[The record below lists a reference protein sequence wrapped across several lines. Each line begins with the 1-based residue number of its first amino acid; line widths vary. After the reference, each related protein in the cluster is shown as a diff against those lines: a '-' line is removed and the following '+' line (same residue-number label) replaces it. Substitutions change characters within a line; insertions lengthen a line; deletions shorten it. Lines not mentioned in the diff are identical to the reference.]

1 MARFRLS
8 GTARVDLK
16 AIYRQG
22 EEQFGLKR
30 ADAYSAG
37 LITAF
42 NLIAD
47 YPLLSR
53 LRDEIPS
60 PVRVHPY
67 RSQVIVYAIDTTGVL
82 ILRIRH
88 PHEDWIDNPVGDP
101 G

>member
-1 MARFRLS
+1 MAGLRLS
-8 GTARVDLK
+8 GAARADLK

-42 NLIAD
+42 DLIAG
-47 YPLLSR
+47 YPLVNR
-53 LRDEIPS
+53 LRDETPS
-60 PVRVHPY
+60 PVRVQPY
-67 RSQVIVYAIDTTGVL
+67 RSHVIIYAVDKTGVL

-88 PHEDWIDNPVGDP
+88 AHEDWIDNPVGDHR
-101 G
+101 